1 MEHYMK
7 INLPDDVLAYVERIF
22 TQCNLAVSKKVSKM
36 LNVYETSLDQT
47 FIDQISNHA
56 APVTLGSGW
65 TVRLDTHFLGGGRHF
80 RSWEI
85 ADIGFLVM
93 FRKSGKLV
101 RSKVALLQSKRLY
114 PIEVDQCDEDNLYN
128 YLVGF
133 ERLFESDNSYLSVS
147 SPRKFTFNRFSR
159 YQALQKD
166 NDQYR
171 HIEEY
176 EREFRI
182 PVHYMLYHPLRI
194 PSSGNVPRTTTRN
207 PRGPNKVGCRI
218 VRSESVRQAL
228 SSLDSGHVPCYR
240 ELQIMLQAP
249 FDSTEIGWR
258 LEYFVARL
266 LVTCEEGYIADNPRD
281 DGLAAVFRRR
291 DGPIS
296 AAIAITFDSP
306 E

>member
-1 MEHYMK
+1 MK
-7 INLPDDVLAYVERIF
+7 INLPDDVLTYVERIF
-22 TQCNLAVSKKVSKM
+22 TQCNLAVSKKLSKM
-36 LNVYETSLDQT
+36 LNIYETNLDQT
-47 FIDQISNHA
+47 FIDHISNHA

-114 PIEVDQCDEDNLYN
+114 PIEVDHRDEDDLHN
-128 YLVGF
+128 YVVGF
-133 ERLFESDNSYLSVS
+133 ERLFETEDSYLSVS
-147 SPRKFTFNRFSR
+147 SPRRFTFNQFSR

-166 NDQYR
+166 NAQYR

-176 EREFRI
+176 ERQFGI

-194 PSSGNVPRTTTRN
+194 PSSGNIPRTTTRN

-218 VRSESVRQAL
+218 VRADSVRQAL
-228 SSLDSGHVPCYR
+228 VSIDSRRVPCYDD
-240 ELQIMLQAP
+240 LQLMLPEP
-249 FDSTEIGWR
+249 FDSAEHKVGWR
-258 LEYFVARL
+258 LEYFVSRL
-266 LVTCEEGYIADNPRD
+266 LVMCKEGYIADNPYD
-281 DGLAAVFRRR
+281 DGLTAVFRSR

-296 AAIAITFDSP
+296 AAISITFNSP